1 MRQNRIRFSC
11 LSCFTA
17 LCLIGVVLLLSTAAH
32 SCEPVLL
39 DDFSLEKLHQIFEVK
54 MDHVNV
60 DLKLMDEALKSRS
73 FRDLDRALVNLIVD
87 WINVAAKYDHWIT
100 TNIEGK
106 EETLIAKK
114 SLTWLGAMK
123 AVGKRVNSLNW
134 LLVENDMAGFRKKLL
149 EVKRDF
155 SLLLSLVRK
164 SVKEGKATVP
174 AEIIEAIKLEGQ
186 EQTEEQPAQ
195 PQATPAAP

>member
-1 MRQNRIRFSC
+1 
-11 LSCFTA
+11 
-17 LCLIGVVLLLSTAAH
+17 
-32 SCEPVLL
+32 
-39 DDFSLEKLHQIFEVK
+39 

>member
-1 MRQNRIRFSC
+1 
-11 LSCFTA
+11 
-17 LCLIGVVLLLSTAAH
+17 
-32 SCEPVLL
+32 
-39 DDFSLEKLHQIFEVK
+39 

-60 DLKLMDEALKSRS
+60 DLKLIDEALESRS

-106 EETLIAKK
+106 EETAIAKT

-123 AVGKRVNSLNW
+123 AVGKRVNNLNW
-134 LLVENDMAGFRKKLL
+134 LLVENDMAGFRKKLI
-149 EVKRDF
+149 EVKRVF
-155 SLLLSLVRK
+155 ALLLNLVRK
-164 SVKEGKATVP
+164 SVTESKDTVP

-186 EQTEEQPAQ
+186 EQTEEQP
-195 PQATPAAP
+195 TAPVEMPTAP